1 MLTDAQ
7 TAAWRGLVMAT
18 HSLEEALDRQSRRDG
33 GIPHSHYKLLVF
45 LYEGGEPGI
54 PMSVLAEQLQY
65 SPSRLT
71 HALASL
77 ERSGWARR
85 DRSADDGRVQLA
97 SITQSGI
104 DIVRAVTPGQVRE
117 IREPVLAGLD
127 DTELAVLTR
136 IAERIATATS
146 STPARGS

>member
-7 TAAWRGLVMAT
+7 TAAWRGLVLAT

-45 LYEGGEPGI
+45 LYEGGESGI
-54 PMSVLAEQLQY
+54 PMSALADELQY

-85 DRSADDGRVQLA
+85 DRSPDDGRVQLA
-97 SITQSGI
+97 SITAEGTQ
-104 DIVRAVTPGQVRE
+104 IVRAVTPGQVRE
-117 IREPVLAGLD
+117 VREPVLEGLD
-127 DTELAVLTR
+127 ETELAVLTR
-136 IAERIATATS
+136 VAERIAAATAA
-146 STPARGS
+146 TPGRGS

>member
-7 TAAWRGLVMAT
+7 AKAWRALVLAT

-33 GIPHSHYKLLVF
+33 GIPHSHYKLLVMM
-45 LYEGGEPGI
+45 YEVGEPGI
-54 PMSVLAEQLQY
+54 PMSALAEQLQY

-85 DRSADDGRVQLA
+85 ERSADDGRVQLA
-97 SITQSGI
+97 SITPSGVAV
-104 DIVRAVTPGQVRE
+104 VRAVSPGQVRE
-117 IREPVLAGLD
+117 VREPVVAGLSAD
-127 DTELAVLTR
+127 ELALLTR
-136 IAERIATATS
+136 VAERISATLRATI
-146 STPARGS
+146 